1 MGRFLGIDIGSRV
14 VSAAVLDIGFRR
26 LALSAL
32 VEMPRDPLATLEDTI
47 RAAAFA
53 LTPHIEAVGVAM
65 DGDVTFAHRLSMPTT
80 ALRQI
85 DEILQ
90 FELEAA
96 VPVEIDQLVYGH
108 RLLKRKGPKEPL
120 TVLAC

>member
-14 VSAAVLDIGFRR
+14 VSAAVLEVGFRR

-32 VEMPRDPLATLEDTI
+32 SEVPRDQFASLDEAV
-47 RAAAFA
+47 RAATGPLMAQ
-53 LTPHIEAVGVAM
+53 IEAVGVAM
-65 DGDVTFAHRLSMPTT
+65 DGDVTCTHRLSMPSTS
-80 ALRQI
+80 LKQI

-96 VPVEIDQLVYGH
+96 VPVDIE
-108 RLLKRKGPKEPL
+108 E
-120 TVLAC
+120 